1 MWKRNKA
8 ELVMKKIILKGNV
21 TITYIEHKHKNTRT
35 SVLIHPQN
43 VDKQYHQNLL
53 NFFLK
58 YEVHFSSYFVL
69 IECVTK
75 FLPFRKEPLA
85 HGKIDVLMYE
95 NNI

>member
-43 VDKQYHQNLL
+43 VDKKYHQNLL
-53 NFFLK
+53 NFF
-58 YEVHFSSYFVL
+58 
-69 IECVTK
+69 
-75 FLPFRKEPLA
+75 
-85 HGKIDVLMYE
+85 
-95 NNI
+95 